1 MFPRK
6 YKKLSSFKRFILKLI
21 NVYALDK
28 ETLNLVN
35 PNYKNSGNN
44 VFKINKETI
53 VLSRGV
59 LKLDRKIKSLDIFYR
74 YAPNNL
80 MWNSSARWKRII
92 PNITKRDLILTS
104 LNSLKKSI
112 LKFSKDNKLK
122 ITVNLI
128 SDSSDK
134 NFNDYINKLLN
145 NDLFSIKFIDSK
157 IMGNRG
163 SYVECCDQ
171 AENSEDLIFFIEDD
185 YIFEENKE

>member
-6 YKKLSSFKRFILKLI
+6 YKKLSSFKRFILKLL

-145 NDLFSIKFIDSK
+145 TSICADSVCLF
-157 IMGNRG
+157 G
-163 SYVECCDQ
+163 
-171 AENSEDLIFFIEDD
+171 
-185 YIFEENKE
+185 